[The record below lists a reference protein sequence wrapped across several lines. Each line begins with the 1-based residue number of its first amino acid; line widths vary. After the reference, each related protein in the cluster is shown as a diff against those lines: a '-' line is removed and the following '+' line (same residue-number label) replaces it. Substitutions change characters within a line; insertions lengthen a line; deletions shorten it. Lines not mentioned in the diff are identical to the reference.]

1 MADTYRMNGGR
12 HEKNDRYLPFY
23 RNARSMRQWN
33 SWHMEK
39 Y

>member
-12 HEKNDRYLPFY
+12 YEKNDRYLPFY
-23 RNARSMRQWN
+23 RIARSLCQWICIY
-33 SWHMEK
+33 MEK